1 MNDGLRFTRRGFFKG
16 AAAAAIGPYFLT
28 SSALGAGARPAA
40 SNRITMGA
48 IGIGGMGS
56 GDLNGFL
63 GITDVQ
69 VLAVCDVDRDHR
81 DKAKQRVDVRYANTD
96 CTACADFREVIGRKD
111 LDSVMIATP
120 DHWHALPVI
129 AAARAGKDIH
139 CQKPLSLTIREGRAM
154 SDACRKYGVVFQTG
168 SQQRSDNKF
177 RFACE
182 LVRSGR
188 IGKLQT
194 MEVGLPTGHPGK
206 MEPTM
211 PVPDGFDYDFWLG
224 QAPWSPYTRERCHG
238 SFRWFLDYSGGQVTD
253 WGAHHCD
260 IAQWGNGTSYSG
272 PVEIEGKGV
281 FPTDGLYDT
290 AVNYRFECLY
300 RNGARMIVADGA
312 TYPNGVKFIGTDGWV
327 FVARGRIDSEP
338 KSLLSSVIGPDD
350 IHLYESRDHKANFI
364 DCIKSRGETVAPIEN
379 AHRSVSIAHL
389 GNLAMRLGRKLKWN
403 PDTEHFE
410 GGPARQGDAVAS
422 PEAERMLSRAMRAP
436 WHL

>member
-1 MNDGLRFTRRGFFKG
+1 MKDGLCFTRRGLLKG

-40 SNRITMGA
+40 SSRNTMGA

-69 VLAVCDVDRDHR
+69 VLAVCDVDKDHR

-182 LVRSGR
+182 LVRNGR
-188 IGKLQT
+188 IGKLLT
-194 MEVGLPTGHPGK
+194 MEVGLPTGHVGK
-206 MEPTM
+206 LEPTM

-224 QAPWSPYTRERCHG
+224 QAPWSPYTRVRCHG

-312 TYPNGVKFIGTDGWV
+312 TYPNGVKFIGSEGWV
-327 FVARGRIDSEP
+327 FVSRGRIDSEP
-338 KSLLSSVIGPDD
+338 KSLLSSVIGPDE
-350 IHLYESRDHKANFI
+350 IHLYESRDHKGNFI

-379 AHRSVSIAHL
+379 AHRSVTIAHL
-389 GNLAMRLGRKLKWN
+389 GNIAMRLGRKVRWN
-403 PDTEHFE
+403 PDTERFVS
-410 GGPARQGDAVAS
+410 D
-422 PEAERMLSRAMRAP
+422 PEADRMLARAMRAP

>member
-1 MNDGLRFTRRGFFKG
+1 MNDGLHFTRRGFFKG

-28 SSALGAGARPAA
+28 SSALGAAARPAA

-69 VLAVCDVDRDHR
+69 VLAVCDVDKDHR

-194 MEVGLPTGHPGK
+194 MEVGLPTGHVGK

-224 QAPWSPYTRERCHG
+224 QAPWSPYTRVRCHG
-238 SFRWFLDYSGGQVTD
+238 SFRWFFDYSGGQVTD

-410 GGPARQGDAVAS
+410 GD

>member
-1 MNDGLRFTRRGFFKG
+1 MLRGLRLTRRGFLTG
-16 AAAAAIGPYFLT
+16 AAAAIGPYFLT

-40 SNRITMGA
+40 SSRITMGA

-56 GDLNGFL
+56 GDLNAFL

-69 VLAVCDVDRDHR
+69 VLAVCDVDKDHR
-81 DKAKQRVDVRYANTD
+81 DKAKQRVDTRYANAD
-96 CTACADFREVIGRKD
+96 CKAYTDFREVIARKD

-129 AAARAGKDIH
+129 AAAGAGKDIH

-182 LVRSGR
+182 LVRNGR
-188 IGKLQT
+188 IGKLLT
-194 MEVGLPTGHPGK
+194 MEVGLPTGHFGK
-206 MEPTM
+206 LEPTM

-224 QAPWSPYTRERCHG
+224 QAPWSPYTRVRCHG

-312 TYPNGVKFIGTDGWV
+312 TYPNGVKFIGSEGWV
-327 FVARGRIDSEP
+327 FVSRGRIDSEP
-338 KSLLSSVIGPDD
+338 KSLLSSVIGPDE
-350 IHLYESRDHKANFI
+350 IHLYESRDHKGNFI

-410 GGPARQGDAVAS
+410 GDPG
-422 PEAERMLSRAMRAP
+422 AERMLSRAMRAP

>member
-1 MNDGLRFTRRGFFKG
+1 MNDGLRLTRRRFLGS
-16 AAAAAIGPYFLT
+16 AAAAAVGPYFLT

-69 VLAVCDVDRDHR
+69 VLAVCDVDKDHS
-81 DKAKQRVDVRYANTD
+81 DKAKQRVDTRYANTD
-96 CTACADFREVIGRKD
+96 CKAYTDFREVIGRKD

-129 AAARAGKDIH
+129 AAAGAGKDIH

-182 LVRSGR
+182 LVRNGR
-188 IGKLQT
+188 IGKLLT
-194 MEVGLPTGHPGK
+194 MEVGLPTGHLGK

-224 QAPWSPYTRERCHG
+224 QAPWSPYTRVRCHG

-300 RNGARMIVADGA
+300 RNGARMVVADGA
-312 TYPNGVKFIGTDGWV
+312 TYPNGVKFIGSEGWV

-338 KSLLSSVIGPDD
+338 KSLLSSVIGPDE
-350 IHLYESRDHKANFI
+350 IHLYESRDHKGNFI

-389 GNLAMRLGRKLKWN
+389 GNLAMRLGRRLKWD
-403 PDTEHFE
+403 PDTEHF
-410 GGPARQGDAVAS
+410 GGD